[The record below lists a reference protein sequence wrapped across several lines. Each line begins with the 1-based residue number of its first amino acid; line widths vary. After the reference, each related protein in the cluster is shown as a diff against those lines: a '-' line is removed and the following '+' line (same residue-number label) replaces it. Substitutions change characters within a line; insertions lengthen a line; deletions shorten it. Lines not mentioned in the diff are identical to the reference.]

1 LLDVITDELAHLYV
15 DRTTQKGD
23 IAAYHQSKQAFI
35 RRYGVE
41 IHRILLGE

>member
-1 LLDVITDELAHLYV
+1 MDVITDELARRYV

-23 IAAYHQSKQAFI
+23 LKAYQQVKQMLI

-41 IHRILLGE
+41 IHRVLLGED